1 MVDREQ
7 VKRLLGSW
15 SETREPPVATLIDQ
29 KESGGQ
35 VVESLRISAGP
46 GDPIPALLF
55 RPVSVEAPSPAILY
69 CHAHG
74 GRYEIGKDELSQGRP
89 ALADPPYGPVLA
101 ELGLTVLC
109 LDMPTFGERSHQAES
124 ALSKA
129 CLWRGGS
136 LFGSM
141 LSDLASG
148 LDYLER
154 RDDVDAA
161 RIAALGISMGGTHA
175 WWLAALDDRI
185 MAVADLCCFADM
197 DELIAT
203 GAHDLH
209 GHYMTV
215 PGLLQTNE
223 TGHIAGLIAPRPR
236 LICVGFQDPLT
247 PRPAFDK
254 AHGQTLTAYRAAGA
268 ADRLQTVIEPEGGHQ
283 ETPRMRAAVLSFL
296 SDALGLS

>member
-1 MVDREQ
+1 MVDRED
-7 VKRLLGSW
+7 VKHLLGSW
-15 SETREPPVATLIDQ
+15 NETREPPVATLIDQ
-29 KESGGQ
+29 MESGGH
-35 VVESLRISAGP
+35 VVESLRISSGP

-55 RPVSVEAPSPAILY
+55 RPASVEAPCPAILY

-74 GRYEIGKDELSQGRP
+74 GRYEIGKAELSQGGP
-89 ALADPPYGPVLA
+89 ALAEPPYGPVLA
-101 ELGLTVLC
+101 EMGLTVLC
-109 LDMPTFGERSHQAES
+109 LDMPTFGGRSHEAES

-129 CLWRGGS
+129 CLWWGGT

-175 WWLAALDDRI
+175 WWLAVLDDRI

-197 DELIAT
+197 DALIAT

-209 GHYMTV
+209 GHYM
-215 PGLLQTNE
+215 PCR
-223 TGHIAGLIAPRPR
+223 AFCRAPK
-236 LICVGFQDPLT
+236 
-247 PRPAFDK
+247 PATSPVSSHRGRD
-254 AHGQTLTAYRAAGA
+254 
-268 ADRLQTVIEPEGGHQ
+268 
-283 ETPRMRAAVLSFL
+283 
-296 SDALGLS
+296 